1 MTGITAI
8 LRAHRR
14 SVAVAITLVA
24 LVLAAGTI
32 AVLAMKTSPAHGMHH
47 LVNRHHHLPHLL
59 QVLLD
64 ARRLES

>member
-1 MTGITAI
+1 
-8 LRAHRR
+8 
-14 SVAVAITLVA
+14 VAITLIA

-32 AVLAMKTSPAHGMHH
+32 AVLVMKTSPAHGMHH
-47 LVNRHHHLPHLL
+47 LVTRHHLPHLL